1 MDMKKI
7 RVGYTLNCGNYQSV
21 RLDVE
26 FERNEEFVNHIGDD
40 DAAIA
45 KVANYCFNQCLKLNP
60 EYMKAERTLEE
71 TERELA
77 SVERDLAKARGV
89 IAGIQRIAASGM
101 VVEGLQMLAKYSE
114 NFEEA
119 YNSDEEEDS
128 QEEDNKGE
136 DNENSDYMSNSEY
149 AYSQGAASAAS
160 YYE

>member
-60 EYMKAERTLEE
+60 EYMRAERTLEE

-101 VVEGLQMLAKYSE
+101 VVEGLQMLAKYSDEFE
-114 NFEEA
+114 NIHLGQGELG
-119 YNSDEEEDS
+119 NEEENS
-128 QEEDNKGE
+128 
-136 DNENSDYMSNSEY
+136 ENSNYMSDSEY